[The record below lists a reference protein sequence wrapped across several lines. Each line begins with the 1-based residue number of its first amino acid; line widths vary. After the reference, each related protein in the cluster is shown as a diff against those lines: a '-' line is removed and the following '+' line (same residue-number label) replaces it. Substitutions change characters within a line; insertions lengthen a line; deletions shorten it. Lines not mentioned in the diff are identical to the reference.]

1 MPCQYPGFY
10 VLALLWLMNFQ
21 ILLWWFSLLQRAWR
35 FGHFPISRSKVYL
48 IFSGVG
54 SLPFETFPSSLLCV
68 TFPSTCLNMIPDAGS
83 PFLGVQSALWQIVT
97 WPQGLLF
104 FVTLYPLTLAD
115 TLLNSFCGLSGT
127 VSLLEYLTTPFKL
140 KGDWVFRERPG
151 HALFTPSAAGAPR
164 WRLAGLPR
172 GHWQLRPV
180 YSSLFLLCVSVIVW
194 AVIWGFILMSDKL
207 EAQSW

>member
-1 MPCQYPGFY
+1 M
-10 VLALLWLMNFQ
+10 
-21 ILLWWFSLLQRAWR
+21 
-35 FGHFPISRSKVYL
+35 
-48 IFSGVG
+48 G
-54 SLPFETFPSSLLCV
+54 SLPFETFPSSLLYV

-151 HALFTPSAAGAPR
+151 HALYTPSAAGAPR
-164 WRLAGLPR
+164 WRLAGLSR

-180 YSSLFLLCVSVIVW
+180 YSSLFLLCVSVIV
-194 AVIWGFILMSDKL
+194 
-207 EAQSW
+207 